1 MNADFTAIESQK
13 TEWDALQP
21 LAADHDRRLWL
32 KFRLEWNYHS
42 NHIEGNT
49 LTYGETELLLIH
61 DQTTGNHALREYEE
75 MKAHDVGIS
84 HLVELAADKERP
96 LGESDIRGLNK
107 IILKE
112 PFWKAA
118 ITPDGGESRKQ
129 IIPGEYKSMPNNVRT
144 ATHEIF
150 EFASPIETPVKM
162 QALIDWLA
170 DNLRGPLHPV
180 ALAAKL
186 HYDFVRIHP
195 FDDGNGR
202 VARMLAN
209 YVLLYHGYPPL
220 IIPTGE
226 KAQYLNALRLADAG
240 DLVPFVDYLVRRVSW
255 SLELGIRAAKGESV
269 EEAGDIEKQ
278 IALFV
283 RNQEP
288 HREKVK
294 PRSPEVLRE
303 LYHLGFERL
312 FSTVVEKMKAFD
324 PLFVKSKLSV
334 SPPVASGNADP
345 KAAFEAHASTGF
357 INNNL
362 FVIKFHYDGY
372 RGEAVRPFNM
382 VRSIQLE
389 FGQFAYTIT
398 IENKRVAEKLY
409 SEPVLSD
416 ETELIAEQLL
426 KSTLEKIKK
435 QAAQG

>member
-1 MNADFTAIESQK
+1 MNADFTTLESLK

-21 LAADHDRRLWL
+21 LAADHERRLWL

-75 MKAHDVGIS
+75 MKAHDVGIF
-84 HLVELAADKERP
+84 HLVALAADKERP
-96 LGESDIRGLNK
+96 LSESDIRGLNK

-112 PFWKAA
+112 LFWKAA
-118 ITPDGGESRKQ
+118 ITPDGGDSRKQ

-144 ATHEIF
+144 ATQDIF

-162 QALIDWLA
+162 QALVGWLT
-170 DNLRGPLHPV
+170 DNLHGPLHPV

-240 DLVPFVDYLVRRVSW
+240 DLVPFVDYLARRVAW

-269 EEAGDIEKQ
+269 EEPGDIEKE
-278 IALFV
+278 IALLV
-283 RNQEP
+283 RQQGNQ
-288 HREKVK
+288 RERVK
-294 PRSPEVLRE
+294 PRSPEALRE
-303 LYHLGFERL
+303 LYNLGFKRL
-312 FSTVVEKMKAFD
+312 FSVLTEKMRVFD
-324 PLFVKSKLSV
+324 ALFVNSRTVIDPHYPGGSE
-334 SPPVASGNADP
+334 SPT
-345 KAAFEAHASTGF
+345 AAFEYQMSHRFEG
-357 INNNL
+357 INR
-362 FVIKFHYDGY
+362 FVVSYLLEGY
-372 RGEAVRPFNM
+372 MCEATHPFNVMKSM
-382 VRSIQLE
+382 VIE
-389 FGQFAYTIT
+389 FGDFSYTIA
-398 IENKRVAEKLY
+398 IEGERVAEKLY
-409 SEPVLSD
+409 SEPILAELANSI
-416 ETELIAEQLL
+416 TERLL
-426 KSTLEKIKK
+426 KSILNQIKANLG
-435 QAAQG
+435 QE

>member
-1 MNADFTAIESQK
+1 MNADFTTIDSLKAQ
-13 TEWDALQP
+13 WDALQP
-21 LAADHDRRLWL
+21 LAADHERRLWL

-118 ITPDGGESRKQ
+118 ITPDGGDSRKQ

-162 QALIDWLA
+162 QALVAWLT
-170 DNLRGPLHPV
+170 DNLRGPLDPV

-240 DLVPFVDYLVRRVSW
+240 DLLPFVDYLARRVAW

-269 EEAGDIEKQ
+269 DEPGDIEKE
-278 IALFV
+278 IALLV
-283 RNQEP
+283 RQQGNQ
-288 HREKVK
+288 RKRVK
-294 PRSPEVLRE
+294 PRSPEALRE
-303 LYHLGFERL
+303 LYNLGFKRL
-312 FSTVVEKMKAFD
+312 FSVLSEKMRVFD
-324 PLFVKSKLSV
+324 ALFVNSRTVIDPHYPGGSE
-334 SPPVASGNADP
+334 SPT
-345 KAAFEAHASTGF
+345 AAFEYQMSHRFEG
-357 INNNL
+357 INR
-362 FVIKFHYDGY
+362 FVVSYLLEGY
-372 RGEAVRPFNM
+372 MSEATHPFNVMKSM
-382 VRSIQLE
+382 VIE
-389 FGQFAYTIT
+389 FGDFSYTIA
-398 IENKRVAEKLY
+398 IEGERVAEKLY
-409 SEPVLSD
+409 SEPILAEEANS
-416 ETELIAEQLL
+416 IAERLL
-426 KSTLEKIKK
+426 KAILNQIKANLG
-435 QAAQG
+435 QE